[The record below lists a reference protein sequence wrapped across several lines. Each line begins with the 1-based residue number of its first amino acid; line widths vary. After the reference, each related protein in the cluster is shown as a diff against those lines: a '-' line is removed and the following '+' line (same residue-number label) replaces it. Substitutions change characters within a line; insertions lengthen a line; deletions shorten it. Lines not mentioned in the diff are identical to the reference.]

1 MIIMADHGYNGDYT
15 HEDQFMRQAALFMA
29 KGRGEN
35 HDTMQ
40 VSQAPVS
47 YEDLPQAYERLMDGE
62 QSDAILTGRK
72 EMAGTGAFYII
83 RLAMSITWL
92 NICRQGMRRICQPW
106 YRQEKFLINK
116 TSK

>member
-1 MIIMADHGYNGDYT
+1 
-15 HEDQFMRQAALFMA
+15 
-29 KGRGEN
+29 
-35 HDTMQ
+35 
-40 VSQAPVS
+40 
-47 YEDLPQAYERLMDGE
+47 
-62 QSDAILTGRK
+62 
-72 EMAGTGAFYII
+72 MAGTGAFYII